1 LVVHLRAILADVNL
15 FINSIDLDFSS
26 IPCKQLGVPKGII
39 RRSYDSLRE
48 RITPDE
54 VTGGV
59 EGALPGE
66 TVTARAAHA
75 SLKGERKGLRKLW
88 PFLGPA
94 FIAAVAYIDPGNFA
108 TNVSGGAQF
117 GYMLLWVVLG
127 ANLMAMLVQSMSAK
141 LGIATGKNL
150 PEVCRDRFPRSA
162 TILLWIQAE
171 IIAMAT
177 DLAEFL
183 GGALA
188 LNLLF
193 GIPLFLAGLLTGVA
207 VFGILAL
214 QRRGFRPL
222 EAVISSMVGVIL
234 VAFGLQVF
242 YAMPEADRI
251 LGGLFTP
258 RFAGTESVLLATGI
272 LGATVMPHV
281 IYLHSA
287 LTQRRVVGKTDEE
300 KRRIFRFEATD
311 VVIAMG
317 LAGVIN
323 MSMLSIA
330 AALFHSRGLTGV
342 GDIDKAFEQMRV
354 LEGNG
359 VAILFGVALLASGLS
374 SSSVGTMAGQVVM
387 QGFINR
393 RIPLFL
399 RRAITM
405 LPALIILAVGVNPSR
420 TLVISQ
426 VVLSFG
432 IPFALI
438 PLLIFC
444 RNRDIMGV
452 LVNRRLTTA
461 VATVVVTLIVCLNVF
476 LLYRTF
482 FA

>member
-1 LVVHLRAILADVNL
+1 MIWVGGATAR
-15 FINSIDLDFSS
+15 
-26 IPCKQLGVPKGII
+26 
-39 RRSYDSLRE
+39 
-48 RITPDE
+48 DE
-54 VTGGV
+54 VAAGV
-59 EGALPGE
+59 EGVLPGE
-66 TVTARAAHA
+66 TATARAARA
-75 SLKGERKGLRKLW
+75 SLAGERRGLGRLL

-94 FIAAVAYIDPGNFA
+94 FIACVAYVDPGNFA

-117 GYMLLWVVLG
+117 GYLLLWVVLS
-127 ANLMAMLVQSMSAK
+127 ANLMAMLIQSMSAK

-150 PEVCRDRFPRSA
+150 PEVCRERLPRPV
-162 TILLWIQAE
+162 TLGLWVQAE

-177 DLAEFL
+177 DLAEFI
-183 GGALA
+183 GAALA

-193 GIPLFLAGLLTGVA
+193 GIPLFPAGLLTGVG
-207 VFGILAL
+207 VFGILTL

-222 EAVISSMVGVIL
+222 EAAISALVGVIV
-234 VAFGLQVF
+234 VAFALQVF
-242 YAMPEADRI
+242 IAEPEAERV
-251 LGGLFTP
+251 LAGLFTP
-258 RFAGTESVLLATGI
+258 GFSGTESVLLATGI

-287 LTQRRVVGKTDEE
+287 LTQRRVVGKTDEQ
-300 KRRIFRFEATD
+300 KKKIFRFETID

-323 MSMLSIA
+323 MSMLSMA
-330 AALFHSRGLTGV
+330 AALFNSRGLEWVT
-342 GDIDKAFEQMRV
+342 DIDVAFEQMRV

-359 VAILFGVALLASGLS
+359 LAILFGVALLASGFS
-374 SSSVGTMAGQVVM
+374 SSSVGTMSGQVVM

-399 RRAITM
+399 RRLITM
-405 LPALIILAVGVNPSR
+405 IPALAILAVGLNPSR
-420 TLVISQ
+420 SLVISQ

-438 PLLIFC
+438 PLLLFC
-444 RNRDIMGV
+444 RNRDVMGV
-452 LVNRRLTTA
+452 LVNHRLTTA

-482 FA
+482 FGG